1 MRSVSY
7 IAIKLGTQQWAVYP
21 KKKKKF
27 LPADF
32 IFYKDFTVGTFDITN
47 VAIRRK
53 MKRKINLSM
62 KQPTLMYLWEIFVKN
77 YWPCHHLRVYNIG

>member
-27 LPADF
+27 HPADF

-53 MKRKINLSM
+53 MKRKIKPVNETTNLNVFM
-62 KQPTLMYLWEIFVKN
+62 G
-77 YWPCHHLRVYNIG
+77 NIC